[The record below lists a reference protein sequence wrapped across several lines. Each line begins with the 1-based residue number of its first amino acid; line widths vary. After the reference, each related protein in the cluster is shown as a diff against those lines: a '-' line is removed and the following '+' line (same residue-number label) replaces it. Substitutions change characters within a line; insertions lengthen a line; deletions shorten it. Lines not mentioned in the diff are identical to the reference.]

1 MMIALKSFLL
11 QSTPPGLLA
20 YLLNSVWQIPLV
32 FFAARAAAR
41 IARPA
46 GPKVEHRIW
55 VGALILET
63 VLPACEFHLN
73 ELWQQAW
80 SQIVLF
86 RTTGAPGGETRVI
99 LGGGTP
105 YGVPVPW
112 LSAPLFSLIA
122 AAYASALLYFTGR
135 LIWGVWTTESMRR
148 SAIELDLPEVAT
160 HNLHRFERLFGV
172 HDDSVLIATSSIITG
187 PATVGIRRPTVLLP
201 PEFLVSLRPSEIDA
215 VFAHEIAHIQRGDFL
230 KNILLGV
237 LSLPAAYHPLLA
249 LTRRHVAE
257 SREMIC
263 DGMAAEAIGG
273 RESYARS
280 LLRLASLLSDRTA
293 PRVLHT
299 IGIFDANIF
308 ERRVINLTRQTLHI
322 PVRRRLAISAACALL
337 AFATCAS
344 ALTLRM
350 EVNEPKAQSPT
361 PNPPSINVKS
371 TSLEIVS
378 KVQPIFPQE
387 EKDKAKANKTK
398 IDAKVLLG
406 VVIGADGAV
415 KDINVTKSEGDNF
428 DKSAL
433 DAVKQ
438 WRWKP
443 YLLNGEP
450 IAVKTTITVTYTL
463 KR

>member
-1 MMIALKSFLL
+1 M
-11 QSTPPGLLA
+11 
-20 YLLNSVWQIPLV
+20 
-32 FFAARAAAR
+32 
-41 IARPA
+41 
-46 GPKVEHRIW
+46 
-55 VGALILET
+55 
-63 VLPACEFHLN
+63 
-73 ELWQQAW
+73 
-80 SQIVLF
+80 
-86 RTTGAPGGETRVI
+86 
-99 LGGGTP
+99 
-105 YGVPVPW
+105 
-112 LSAPLFSLIA
+112 
-122 AAYASALLYFTGR
+122 
-135 LIWGVWTTESMRR
+135 
-148 SAIELDLPEVAT
+148 
-160 HNLHRFERLFGV
+160 
-172 HDDSVLIATSSIITG
+172 
-187 PATVGIRRPTVLLP
+187 
-201 PEFLVSLRPSEIDA
+201 
-215 VFAHEIAHIQRGDFL
+215 
-230 KNILLGV
+230 
-237 LSLPAAYHPLLA
+237 
-249 LTRRHVAE
+249 
-257 SREMIC
+257 
-263 DGMAAEAIGG
+263 
-273 RESYARS
+273 
-280 LLRLASLLSDRTA
+280 
-293 PRVLHT
+293 
-299 IGIFDANIF
+299 
-308 ERRVINLTRQTLHI
+308 NLTRQTLHI